1 MLNKQLHTRTPT
13 VVVLDNR
20 GSAIREI
27 NYCRHPDTVNQTDE
41 RITRHHYHAR
51 GYLERSIDARLYE
64 AQQADSTIQPNI
76 QQTVSLG
83 GELSLSQGVDNGN
96 SFNINDIE
104 GTIAQQ
110 INGKG
115 TVTTYEYSDQRFV
128 RYLEQVKEGK
138 LGESRTAVVQKL
150 KWGQGN
156 ESELI
161 DANQVGKC
169 IEHYDIA
176 GKKTIDSFSLLGAV
190 LSETQQLHYGSVID
204 WNSSSEV
211 NDIQQAEKFTTQ
223 YLYDATGAVL
233 TETDCA
239 GHQRRMAYDIAGF
252 VKQSWLTLKGQSE
265 QAILRS
271 LTYSAAG
278 QKLREEQ
285 GNGLVTTYEYEPETQ
300 RLLHVKTQRPQ
311 GHALGA
317 KIMQD
322 LRYEYDPVG
331 NIICLKNDAEATRY
345 WRNQKV
351 VPENRYIYDSLYQL
365 VSATGRESAN
375 QPTPAS
381 IQSQP
386 VTMLV
391 KDTQSYTNY
400 TRLYAY
406 DRGGNLTQIR
416 HNSPIAQQSFTQDI
430 VVSNKTNRALLKS
443 QCAEPQQ
450 VDRYFDESGNLT
462 QLLNGDAII
471 WDKRNHLKA
480 TKEIM
485 ESGYLTEGETY
496 QYNSASQRV
505 TKMRGRKVARGGLEK
520 VTTHY
525 LPNIE
530 IWEVNDNPV
539 TEKYVVAQVSAGT
552 SAGVRALCWEIGS
565 PKGIENNSLRY
576 SYDNGVGNSGLETDG
591 QGQLVSYEEY
601 YPYGG
606 TAIWSSE
613 NAVEADYKTIR
624 YSGKEKDATGMY
636 YYGYRYYQPWVGRW
650 LSADPAGTI
659 DGLNLYRMVRNNP
672 VTLHDPDGRMP
683 NSSFSLLFASDDMK
697 LQKGSITPLRNR
709 GLFVGSNRESSETTL
724 PFAISRFDS
733 VDNNP
738 VLREYRPEL
747 LKRGG
752 DLYQSV
758 HIFKGS
764 QVSSSESGSGT
775 IGTYWGHK
783 ILSDNLTAIQV
794 MSGRS
799 GSVGISIRL
808 DDIKEKNPIVIT
820 SGALSG
826 CTMQYAVDKE
836 KLYAVHTGQKPG
848 DDNWK
853 TGIQG
858 VNTIQHSFRALSG
871 KNLSVSGNHNND
883 LIGTLSEFESSAITY
898 LGKQGTRIDQ
908 VQENIAVFDYN
919 NQHKVSRFEP
929 RAGYSY
935 ALLARDAGKINVKV
949 LSEDVIINQN
959 TNKITVLDSM
969 KVRLH

>member
-1 MLNKQLHTRTPT
+1 MTIKQLNTRTPT
-13 VVVLDNR
+13 VVVHDNR
-20 GSAIREI
+20 GSTIREI
-27 NYCRHPDTVNQTDE
+27 SYCRHPDTINKTDE

-51 GYLERSIDARLYE
+51 GYLEHSIDARLYE
-64 AQQADSTIQPNI
+64 AQQSDSTVQSNI

-83 GELSLSQGVDNGN
+83 GALSLSQGVDNGN
-96 SFNINDIE
+96 SFNLNDIE
-104 GTIAQQ
+104 GAILQQ
-110 INGKG
+110 INAKG
-115 TVTTYEYSDQRFV
+115 TVTIYEYTDPRFE
-128 RYLEQVKEGK
+128 RNLDNIKEGK
-138 LGESRTAVVQKL
+138 LGENRTRVVQKF
-150 KWGQGN
+150 KWAQAWD
-156 ESELI
+156 EFI
-161 DANQVGKC
+161 TKNQVGKC
-169 IEHYDIA
+169 IEHFDIA
-176 GKKTIDSFSLLGAV
+176 GKKTADSFSLLGGV
-190 LSETQQLHYGSVID
+190 LSETQQLYFGREID
-204 WNSSSEV
+204 LSSNNDVSKIENS
-211 NDIQQAEKFTTQ
+211 EKYTTQ
-223 YLYDATGAVL
+223 YTYDATGTVL
-233 TETDCA
+233 TETDCK
-239 GHQRRMAYDIAGF
+239 GHQRRMIYDIAGF

-265 QAILRS
+265 QIILRS

-300 RLLHVKTQRPQ
+300 RLLHIKTARLQ

-351 VPENRYIYDSLYQL
+351 VPENRYVYDSLYQL

-375 QPTPAS
+375 QQTPAAM
-381 IQSQP
+381 QSQLI
-386 VTMLV
+386 TTLV

-416 HNSPIAQQSFTQDI
+416 HNSSIAQQSFTQDI

-443 QCAEPQQ
+443 QCEDPKK
-450 VDRYFDESGNLT
+450 VDSYFDESGNLIK
-462 QLLNGDAII
+462 LLNGDAII
-471 WDKRNHLKA
+471 WDERNHLKA
-480 TKEIM
+480 TNQVI
-485 ESGYLTEGETY
+485 ESGFLYEGETY
-496 QYNSASQRV
+496 QYNNTGQRV
-505 TKMRGRKVARGGLEK
+505 TKIRGRKAAYGHLEK

-530 IWEVNDNPV
+530 IWEVNEDPV
-539 TEKYVVAQVSAGT
+539 AEKYIVAQVNAGT
-552 SAGVRALCWEIGS
+552 RAGVRALCWEIGS

-576 SYDNGVGNSGLETDG
+576 NYDDGMGNSGLETDG

-624 YSGKEKDATGMY
+624 YSGKEKDSTGMY
-636 YYGYRYYQPWVGRW
+636 YYGYRYYQPWIGRW

-709 GLFVGSNRESSETTL
+709 GLFVGSNKESSEATL

-733 VDNNP
+733 VEHNP
-738 VLREYRPEL
+738 VLREYSPEL

-758 HIFKGS
+758 HIFRGS
-764 QVSSSESGSGT
+764 QVTSQKPGVGT
-775 IGTYWGHK
+775 VGTYWGRK
-783 ILSDNLTAIQV
+783 TLFDDLTAIYV
-794 MSGRS
+794 TNGRS
-799 GSVGISIRL
+799 GSVGISIQL
-808 DDIKEKNPIVIT
+808 DDIQEKKPIVIT

-836 KLYAVHTGQKPG
+836 KFYAVHTGQKPG
-848 DDNWK
+848 DDSWK

-858 VNTIQHSFRALSG
+858 VSTTQHSFRALSD

-883 LIGTLSEFESSAITY
+883 LIGTLSEFERSVITY

-908 VQENIAVFDYN
+908 VQENVAVFDYN

-935 ALLARDAGKINVKV
+935 ALLARDTGKVNVKV
-949 LSEDVIINQN
+949 LSEDVTINKN
-959 TNKITVLDSM
+959 TSKITVLDSM